1 MADQETFFFPSAE
14 SIVKHQDV
22 IIVGAGLSG
31 IAAAY
36 HLQDKCPERSYAIL
50 EARDA
55 IGGTWDLFKYPGIR
69 SDSDMYTLGY
79 SFRPWTSE
87 KALADGAAILEYIR
101 DTASDFG
108 IEERIQFGRKVVAA
122 SWDSGSSRWTITSE
136 DSVSGETEEMTCDFF
151 FMCSGYYD
159 YDEGYT
165 PDFEGIGDF
174 KGEIVHPQKWDES
187 TKYAGKKVVV
197 IGSGATAVTL
207 VPSIAD
213 EAESVTMLQ
222 RSPTYVLSLPAID
235 EIAQNLQSKLPETL
249 AYHTIRWKNI
259 LVSMGLFH
267 FCRRFPKLA
276 RQVITAGVRKEV
288 GDVVDVDTHF
298 NPWYNPWD
306 QRLCLV
312 PNADLFKSLKAGKAA
327 IVTDHIKR
335 FTEEGIELESGQHL
349 NADLI
354 VTATGLRLKFL
365 AGIDLMVD
373 GETVRPA
380 DALPYKGVMFE
391 GVPNMAMA
399 FGYTNAS
406 WTLKCELACKFV
418 CRMLNYMDE
427 NGLDVV
433 VPTVEGEVEEI
444 PLVDM
449 TSGYFKRG
457 EAQLPNQ
464 GSRSPWKVHQ
474 NYFKDLVSLKLK
486 PVNDEGLAFR
496 KA

>member
-1 MADQETFFFPSAE
+1 MEHT
-14 SIVKHQDV
+14 DV

-36 HLQDKCPERSYAIL
+36 HVQDKCPGRSYTIL

-87 KALADGAAILEYIR
+87 KALADGPSILEYIR
-101 DTASDFG
+101 ETASDFG
-108 IEERIQFGRKVVAA
+108 IDEKIQFGRKVVGA
-122 SWDSGSSRWTITSE
+122 SWDSDSALWTITVE
-136 DSVSGETEEMTCDFF
+136 RADSGETEQLTCNFF

-159 YDEGYT
+159 YDEGFT
-165 PDFEGIGDF
+165 PDFEGLDDF
-174 KGEIVHPQKWDES
+174 QGEIVHPQKWDEN
-187 TKYAGKKVVV
+187 TQYAGKKVVV

-207 VPSIAD
+207 VPSLAD

-222 RSPTYVLSLPAID
+222 RSPTYILSLPAID
-235 EIAQNLQSKLPETL
+235 ELAQSLRSKLPETL

-259 LVSMGLFH
+259 MVSMGLFH
-267 FCRRFPKLA
+267 FCRRFPKTA
-276 RQVITAGVRKEV
+276 RKVIAAGVRKEV

-298 NPWYNPWD
+298 QPYYNPWD

-312 PNADLFKSLKAGKAA
+312 PNADLFESLKSGKAN
-327 IVTDHIKR
+327 IVTDHVER
-335 FTEEGIELESGQHL
+335 FTKTGIELRSGEHL
-349 NADLI
+349 DADLI
-354 VTATGLRLKFL
+354 ITATGLQLKFL
-365 AGIDLMVD
+365 AGIDLKVD
-373 GETVRPA
+373 GEIVKPA

-418 CRMLNYMDE
+418 CRMLNHMEE
-427 NGLDVV
+427 NGLNAV
-433 VPTVEGEVEEI
+433 VPTVEGEVDTL

-449 TSGYFKRG
+449 SSGYFQRS
-457 EAQLPNQ
+457 ADQLPAQ
-464 GSRSPWKVHQ
+464 GTRNPWKVHQ
-474 NYFKDLVSLKLK
+474 NYILDFIGLKLR
-486 PVNDEGLAFR
+486 PVDDEGLAFR